1 MLLKDK
7 NIILGVT
14 GGISAYKALEL
25 TRLLVKK
32 GASVWPVMTRAARE
46 FITPLSLQTL
56 ARNPVSVDLF
66 TTHLKSATGTF
77 DLPPE
82 GGGWGVGHIELAEKA
97 DIVVVAPATANIL
110 GKVASGIADDLL
122 STIIMATR
130 APLLFAP
137 AMNANMYENRIV
149 QDNIKR
155 LKGLGYCFVGPE
167 EGELACGY
175 EGKGRLAPVEDI
187 LDAAEECL
195 SPKDLK
201 GQKVLVSAGPTREAI
216 DPVRFISNPS
226 SGRMGYA
233 LARSARRRGAEV
245 VLVSGPSY
253 LRPPRGVALTRVA
266 TAEEMY
272 EVAMRHYPQSTVVIM
287 ASAVSDYRPR
297 VTRSRKVKKED
308 VSLTIE
314 LERTQDILKEMGD
327 KKRGQ
332 FLVGF
337 ALETDELLAN
347 AERKLKEKNLD
358 IIVANDPK
366 GFDAETSQVTIIERD
381 GGMEELPPLLKEEIA
396 EMVLDKVVKR
406 LRGKGGS

>member
-1 MLLKDK
+1 MPLKEK
-7 NIILGVT
+7 HIILGIT
-14 GGISAYKALEL
+14 GGIAAYKALEL
-25 TRLLVKK
+25 TRLLIKK
-32 GASVWPVMTRAARE
+32 GARVWPVMTRAARE
-46 FITPLSLQTL
+46 FITPLSLQTM
-56 ARNPVSVDLF
+56 ARNPVSIDLF
-66 TTHLKSATGTF
+66 
-77 DLPPE
+77 D
-82 GGGWGVGHIELAEKA
+82 VGQEARISHIELAEKA

-110 GKVASGIADDLL
+110 GKVAGGIADDLL
-122 STIIMATR
+122 STIIMATK
-130 APLLFAP
+130 APTLFAP
-137 AMNANMYENRIV
+137 AMNTNMYENRIV
-149 QDNIKR
+149 QDNIKK
-155 LKGLGYCFVGPE
+155 LKGLGYCFIGPE

-187 LDAAEECL
+187 LDAIEDCI

-201 GQKVLVSAGPTREAI
+201 GQKVLVSAGPTREFI

-226 SGRMGYA
+226 SGLMGYA

-253 LRPPRGVALTRVA
+253 LRPPRGVALTRVT

-297 VTRSRKVKKED
+297 VTQRRKVKKEE

-337 ALETDELLAN
+337 ALETDETLAN

-366 GFDAETSQVTIIERD
+366 GFDAKTSQVTIIDRA
-381 GGMEELPPLLKEEIA
+381 GGMEELPILLKEEIA
-396 EMVLDKVVKR
+396 EKVLDKVVNG
-406 LRGKGGS
+406 LRGKGVPP